1 MKSRG
6 PTFGVLVF
14 YSTVLTISLV
24 IVLGSISPA
33 RWMNGNRVKLHAY
46 HLTLLARQTDVTT
59 PGTTDPCNLTFT
71 FGEPGFSIQGLAYIN
86 QFTRRNQPG
95 QPETHLWFAVDGV
108 GPRLSR
114 SHDTSAV
121 RSLILIRDDN
131 NSDLVEWP
139 NPRQLVVSISPLQE
153 GEDSVQS
160 NPASVSNDLTAPA
173 ATIFNLT
180 HTGFIDAVTARREYL
195 NSRDAHI
202 FSLLARI
209 LRPRVCDD
217 LDSDST
223 HCYDTLLTIQR
234 GGQQRDFFI
243 TLQHLRENRGV
254 LRYRVRISFDS
265 AGLPRSGK
273 LSIITKDSGLDTPA
287 DLFVSHPRP
296 SGELLKP
303 KDHGFER
310 LRWEPGSG
318 AQHPR
323 STFVRFIPLLRD
335 TTLPRK

>member
-1 MKSRG
+1 MKSRS

-24 IVLGSISPA
+24 IVLASISPA
-33 RWMNGNRVKLHAY
+33 RWMNWNRVRLQADR
-46 HLTLLARQTDVTT
+46 LALLARQTDVTT
-59 PGTTDPCNLTFT
+59 PGTTDPCNLTYT
-71 FGEPGFSIQGLAYIN
+71 FGEPGFSVQGLAYIN

-114 SHDTSAV
+114 SPDTSAA
-121 RSLILIRDDN
+121 RSLILIRDDH
-131 NSDLVEWP
+131 NSDLVDWP
-139 NPRQLVVSISPLQE
+139 NPRQLVVSVLPLQQSK
-153 GEDSVQS
+153 DSTQP
-160 NPASVSNDLTAPA
+160 NPVSVSNNPA
-173 ATIFNLT
+173 AQAATVFRST

-209 LRPRVCDD
+209 LRPRICDD

-234 GGQQRDFFI
+234 GGRQRNFFI
-243 TLQHLRENRGV
+243 ALQHLRENRGI
-254 LRYRVRISFDS
+254 LWYRVRVSFDN

-273 LSIITKDSGLDTPA
+273 ISIIAKDSTLGTPA
-287 DLFVSHPRP
+287 DLFVTHPQP
-296 SGELLKP
+296 SGELLTP
-303 KDHGFER
+303 KQHGFER

-318 AQHPR
+318 AQHPT
-323 STFVRFIPLLRD
+323 STFIRFIPLLRD
-335 TTLPRK
+335 TTLPRQ

>member
-1 MKSRG
+1 M
-6 PTFGVLVF
+6 FGVLVF

-33 RWMNGNRVKLHAY
+33 RWMNGSRVRLHAD
-46 HLTLLARQTDVTT
+46 HLALLARQTDVAT
-59 PGTTDPCNLTFT
+59 PGTTDPCNLTYT
-71 FGEPGFSIQGLAYIN
+71 FGEPGFTVQGLAYIN

-95 QPETHLWFAVDGV
+95 QPETHLWFAVHGV

-114 SHDTSAV
+114 SPDTSAA

-131 NSDLVEWP
+131 NSDLVDRP
-139 NPRQLVVSISPLQE
+139 NPRELVVSIRPLQE
-153 GEDSVQS
+153 SKNSSQS
-160 NPASVSNDLTAPA
+160 NPGSVSNVLTAPA
-173 ATIFNLT
+173 ATVFNST

-195 NSRDAHI
+195 ESRDAHI

-234 GGQQRDFFI
+234 GGKQRDFVI
-243 TLQHLRENRGV
+243 TLRHLRENRGV
-254 LRYRVRISFDS
+254 LQYKVRISFDN
-265 AGLPRSGK
+265 AGLPRRGV
-273 LSIITKDSGLDTPA
+273 LSIMTRGSGLGTPA
-287 DLFVSHPRP
+287 DLFVTHPQP

-303 KDHGFER
+303 KDRGFER
-310 LRWEPGSG
+310 LRWEPGAG
-318 AQHPR
+318 TQHPR
-323 STFVRFIPLLRD
+323 STSVRFIPLLRD
-335 TTLPRK
+335 TTLPRE

>member
-1 MKSRG
+1 
-6 PTFGVLVF
+6 
-14 YSTVLTISLV
+14 
-24 IVLGSISPA
+24 
-33 RWMNGNRVKLHAY
+33 
-46 HLTLLARQTDVTT
+46 
-59 PGTTDPCNLTFT
+59 
-71 FGEPGFSIQGLAYIN
+71 
-86 QFTRRNQPG
+86 
-95 QPETHLWFAVDGV
+95 LWFAVDGV

-114 SHDTSAV
+114 SPDTSAA

-131 NSDLVEWP
+131 NSDLVDWP
-139 NPRQLVVSISPLQE
+139 NPRQLVVSILPLQE
-153 GEDSVQS
+153 GEESVQS
-160 NPASVSNDLTAPA
+160 NPVSVSNDVTAPA
-173 ATIFNLT
+173 AAVFNST
-180 HTGFIDAVTARREYL
+180 HIGFIDAVTARREYL

-223 HCYDTLLTIQR
+223 HCYDTLLIIQR
-234 GGQQRDFFI
+234 GGQQRDFLI
-243 TLQHLRENRGV
+243 TLRHLRENRGV

-273 LSIITKDSGLDTPA
+273 LSIIGKDSGLDTPA
-287 DLFVSHPRP
+287 DLFVTHPQP

-318 AQHPR
+318 THHPT
-323 STFVRFIPLLRD
+323 STFIRFIPLLRD

>member
-1 MKSRG
+1 MKSRS

-33 RWMNGNRVKLHAY
+33 RWMNGSRVRLHAD
-46 HLTLLARQTDVTT
+46 HLALLARQTDVTT
-59 PGTTDPCNLTFT
+59 PGTTDPCNLTYT
-71 FGEPGFSIQGLAYIN
+71 FGEPGFSVQGLAYIN

-95 QPETHLWFAVDGV
+95 QPETHLWFAVDGI

-114 SHDTSAV
+114 SPDTSAA
-121 RSLILIRDDN
+121 RSLILIRDNN
-131 NSDLVEWP
+131 NSDLVDWP
-139 NPRQLVVSISPLQE
+139 NPRQLVVSISPPQQSE
-153 GEDSVQS
+153 NSAHS
-160 NPASVSNDLTAPA
+160 NPVSVSNDLTAPA
-173 ATIFNLT
+173 AEVFNLT
-180 HTGFIDAVTARREYL
+180 HTGFIEAVTARREYL

-223 HCYDTLLTIQR
+223 HCYDTLLIIQR
-234 GGQQRDFFI
+234 GGQQRDFFV
-243 TLQHLRENRGV
+243 TLRHLREDRGV

-273 LSIITKDSGLDTPA
+273 LNIINRDSVFGTPA
-287 DLFVSHPRP
+287 DLFVTHPQP

-318 AQHPR
+318 AQHPT
-323 STFVRFIPLLRD
+323 STFIRFIPVLRD